1 MSDAEE
7 NYQEAHETFVEDD
20 DVNEV
25 QDEEPAP
32 PTTKAG
38 IPTLPPR
45 RAVPRAS
52 AAAAVS
58 AGGPGQ
64 SAPMPPL
71 DPKLQKVRAQV
82 QSFRTNIYRAAMR
95 LRYPVASQ
103 MINQVMF
110 RLQMAEKIH
119 LETHAAGVAQT
130 GGDLEGEA
138 LEEAERL
145 EGEGGPALDFS
156 ATVLVLGMAGV
167 GKTATLHNL
176 LGIDP
181 LSGYHATESVQ
192 VLRGEVNGI
201 GVTFIDTPGL
211 NPGPSSQSSN
221 LRILHAAKKA
231 FNKHKPHAVLY
242 MDRMDSTRRDQAF
255 FSQQNCKSASTNT
268 TSSVTK
274 ITAGAAICAAFL
286 AGADASHAS

>member
-110 RLQMAEKIH
+110 RLQLAEKIH
-119 LETHAAGVAQT
+119 LKTHAAGEAQT
-130 GGDLEGEA
+130 RGYREREQV
-138 LEEAERL
+138 EEAERL
-145 EGEGGPALDFS
+145 E
-156 ATVLVLGMAGV
+156 
-167 GKTATLHNL
+167 
-176 LGIDP
+176 
-181 LSGYHATESVQ
+181 
-192 VLRGEVNGI
+192 R
-201 GVTFIDTPGL
+201 
-211 NPGPSSQSSN
+211 
-221 LRILHAAKKA
+221 
-231 FNKHKPHAVLY
+231 
-242 MDRMDSTRRDQAF
+242 
-255 FSQQNCKSASTNT
+255 
-268 TSSVTK
+268 
-274 ITAGAAICAAFL
+274 
-286 AGADASHAS
+286 